1 MQSSNFSHQPAD
13 RTIRGHDGRN
23 KANDS
28 AGPARNL
35 IAPAPTPLDKQG
47 PRVTI
52 REMFGRTAM
61 LGLMQQWPLLCHK
74 ILDHAARQYGA
85 REVVSRSV
93 EGPIVRTT
101 YAEIRTRALKVAQ
114 RLERDGCKPGDR
126 IATLGWNTARH
137 LEAWYGAMGM
147 GGVYHT
153 LNPRLFPEQIAWIMN
168 HAEDKVLFTD
178 LTFMPLVEKIAPSV
192 TSLKRVIVLTDGAHM
207 PETGLRDV
215 VAYEDWLAEADGDFE
230 WRDFDE
236 NTAAG
241 MCYTSGTTGNPKG
254 VVYSH
259 RSNVLHAMIA
269 CLPDAMGIS
278 SRDTILPVVPMFHA
292 NAWGLAQSG
301 PMIGAKMVMPGGKM
315 DGASI
320 YELLDTE
327 RVTLTA
333 AVPTVWLM
341 LLQYL
346 EETGKTLPHLDK
358 VVIGGSACPR
368 AMTEKFQDNYGVQVI
383 HAWGM
388 TEMSPL
394 GSLGTLKPAYADLD
408 GGALLDLQEKQGHAP
423 FGVEMKVTDDDN
435 RELPWDGKT
444 FGRLKVR
451 GPAVAASYYGG
462 DGAEQFD
469 ENGWFDTGDNVRID
483 EQGWLYFSDRS
494 KDMLKV
500 GAENVAAS
508 EIESV
513 IMQTGLVEECAV
525 VAQRHHMLDEVPVA
539 FVIPAGAARD
549 TLEQDIIEHC
559 RQNLA
564 DFKVV
569 RAVHVVDE
577 LPRSTL
583 EKVAKNELRDRLPAI
598 TEGS

>member
-1 MQSSNFSHQPAD
+1 
-13 RTIRGHDGRN
+13 
-23 KANDS
+23 
-28 AGPARNL
+28 
-35 IAPAPTPLDKQG
+35 
-47 PRVTI
+47 
-52 REMFGRTAM
+52 M

-74 ILDHAARQYGA
+74 ILDYAARQHGA

-101 YAEIRTRALKVAQ
+101 YAEIRARALKVAQ

-178 LTFMPLVEKIAPSV
+178 LTFMPLVEKIAPSIA
-192 TSLKRVIVLTDGAHM
+192 SLKRVIVLTDGAHM
-207 PETGLRDV
+207 PETGLGDV
-215 VAYEDWLAEADGDFE
+215 VAYEDWLAEADGDFQ
-230 WRDFDE
+230 WRDFHE

-241 MCYTSGTTGNPKG
+241 MCYTSGTTGDPKG

-301 PMIGAKMVMPGGKM
+301 PMIGAKLVMPGGKM

-327 RVTLTA
+327 KVTFTA

-394 GSLGTLKPAYADLD
+394 GSLGTLKPAYAGLEGD
-408 GGALLDLQEKQGHAP
+408 ALLDLQEKQGHAP

-435 RELPWDGKT
+435 RELPWDGKK

-469 ENGWFDTGDNVRID
+469 EDGWFDTGDVAHID
-483 EQGWLYFSDRS
+483 PQGYMQITDRAKDVIKSGGEWISTIDLENLAVGHPDVAEAAVIGIAHPKWDERPLLVVVKKPGKQASREAILDYMKGRCAKWWLPD
-494 KDMLKV
+494 D
-500 GAENVAAS
+500 
-508 EIESV
+508 
-513 IMQTGLVEECAV
+513 
-525 VAQRHHMLDEVPVA
+525 VA
-539 FVIPAGAARD
+539 FVDEIPHTATGKIQKTALREQFRD
-549 TLEQDIIEHC
+549 Y
-559 RQNLA
+559 
-564 DFKVV
+564 
-569 RAVHVVDE
+569 
-577 LPRSTL
+577 
-583 EKVAKNELRDRLPAI
+583 RLPTA
-598 TEGS
+598 